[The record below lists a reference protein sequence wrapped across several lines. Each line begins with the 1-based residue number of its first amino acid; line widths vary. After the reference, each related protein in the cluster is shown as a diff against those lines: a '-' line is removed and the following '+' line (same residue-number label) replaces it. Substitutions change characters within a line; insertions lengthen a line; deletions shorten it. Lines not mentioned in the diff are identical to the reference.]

1 MDIAKFFE
9 KAELIPVVVQEAR
22 TGEVLMLA
30 YMSKDSLRKTLET
43 GYTWFFSRSRG
54 RLWQKGEE
62 SGHVQRVV
70 SITGDCDDDTLLV
83 RVEQTGPACHTGA
96 RTCFFAE
103 PIYGTDR
110 DGAYMPDL
118 LKDLYEIVET
128 RRAEREEGSYTA
140 YLFDSGIDK
149 ILKKLGEECSETII
163 AAKNLTAANAAGAG
177 NAEAASSAGSPDSK
191 ENTAAGFAANPGQ
204 GADQHMETAR
214 AEMLGE
220 IGDLLYHLTVL
231 MAETGIR
238 AEEVAALLRG
248 RMAKTG
254 NLKQSRQT
262 DRNT

>member
-1 MDIAKFFE
+1 
-9 KAELIPVVVQEAR
+9 
-22 TGEVLMLA
+22 
-30 YMSKDSLRKTLET
+30 
-43 GYTWFFSRSRG
+43 
-54 RLWQKGEE
+54 
-62 SGHVQRVV
+62 
-70 SITGDCDDDTLLV
+70 
-83 RVEQTGPACHTGA
+83 
-96 RTCFFAE
+96 
-103 PIYGTDR
+103 
-110 DGAYMPDL
+110 MPDL
-118 LKDLYEIVET
+118 LKDLYEIVEG

-163 AAKNLTAANAAGAG
+163 AAKNLTAANVAANVAAGE
-177 NAEAASSAGSPDSK
+177 NEAASPA
-191 ENTAAGFAANPGQ
+191 Q
-204 GADQHMETAR
+204 GAVRLETER

-238 AEEVAALLRG
+238 AEEVDALLRG